1 MSCQINKNLPVIFNG
16 SFCKVGCCNSLLLG
30 NYFDWERED
39 IPYGHSEAF
48 NDVSQ
53 PEEEKDAR
61 QFF

>member
-1 MSCQINKNLPVIFNG
+1 M
-16 SFCKVGCCNSLLLG
+16 GCCNSLLLG